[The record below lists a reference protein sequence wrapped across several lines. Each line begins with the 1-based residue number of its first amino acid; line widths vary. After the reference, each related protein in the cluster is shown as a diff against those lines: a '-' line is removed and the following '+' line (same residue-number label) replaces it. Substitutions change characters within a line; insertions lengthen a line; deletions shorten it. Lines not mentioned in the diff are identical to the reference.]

1 MMNRFLQHICAAV
14 LILGTLAGCKQFDEL
29 SGVQKIEAISATIK
43 VRLGDLG
50 DVPAPESY
58 SVKMINYA
66 DKFQMTGQMGADG
79 VIQMTGIIPGT
90 YTITVVGSVSHN
102 GFTYNFNGNEVSTT
116 VVQDGC
122 EFIIL
127 VDPFKSGNLVFKEI
141 FYCGSRTK
149 SGGAYFRDQFY
160 EIYNNSETVQY
171 ADGLCIGNMLPARAT
186 ANLPQWPGENAD
198 KYAYFESI
206 WQIPGNG
213 TEYPI
218 RPGESIIIAQM
229 ADDHQRPE
237 LNPNSPVD
245 LLSAE
250 FETFVKTTSLV
261 KDNPAVNMNVAFWPK
276 PAGQWLVTVFGGA
289 YAIFYPSGPID
300 PNDYVSPVGRKDKA
314 YKVSVDNIVDA
325 VELVDNES
333 KMKLKRV
340 PPFLDGGATMVGDT
354 YCSKSVIRKIKE
366 TLPDGRVILMDTND
380 SSEDFE
386 VASTA
391 QIRRYGAKIPVWNT
405 WAN

>member
-1 MMNRFLQHICAAV
+1 MNRILQYIGTAV
-14 LILGTLAGCKQFDEL
+14 LAGVMAACGQFDEL
-29 SGVQKIEAISATIK
+29 SGVEKIETVSATIK
-43 VRLGDLG
+43 VSLGDLG
-50 DVPAPESY
+50 EVPAPESY
-58 SVKMINYA
+58 SVKMVNYA
-66 DKFQMTGQMGADG
+66 DKYQVTGQMGAEGVMEMEG
-79 VIQMTGIIPGT
+79 VIPGI

-102 GFTYNFNGNEVSTT
+102 EFTYNFNGNMVNKSI
-116 VVQDGC
+116 VQDGS
-122 EFIIL
+122 EFVIQ
-127 VDPFKSGNLVFKEI
+127 VEPFKSGNLVFKEI

-149 SGGAYFRDQFY
+149 SDGAYFRDQFY

-186 ANLPQWPGENAD
+186 ANLPQWPGENPD

-229 ADDHQRPE
+229 ADDHKRPE

-276 PAGQWLVTVFGGA
+276 PGAQWLVTVFGGA

-300 PNDYVSPVGRKDKA
+300 PNDYVSPINRTDKA

-325 VELVDNES
+325 VELVDDES

-340 PPFLDGGATMVGDT
+340 PAFLDGGAVTVGGT
-354 YCSKSVIRKIKE
+354 YVSKSVIRKIKE
-366 TLPDGRVILMDTND
+366 TLPDGRIIFEDTNN
-380 SSEDFE
+380 SSDDFE
-386 VASTA
+386 VSSKA
-391 QIRRYGAKIPVWNT
+391 QIRRYGAKVPEWNT

>member
-1 MMNRFLQHICAAV
+1 MNRILQYIGLAAMTG
-14 LILGTLAGCKQFDEL
+14 IMAACGQFDEL
-29 SGVQKIEAISATIK
+29 SGIEKVETVSATIK
-43 VRLGDLG
+43 VSLGDLG
-50 DVPAPESY
+50 EVPAPESY
-58 SVKMINYA
+58 SVKMVNYA
-66 DKFQMTGQMGADG
+66 DKFQLTGEMGADG
-79 VIQMTGIIPGT
+79 VTEMTGIIPGT
-90 YTITVVGSVSHN
+90 YTITVAGSVSHN
-102 GFTYNFNGNEVSTT
+102 GFTYNFNGNQVSTT
-116 VVQDGC
+116 VVQDGS
-122 EFIIL
+122 EFVIQ
-127 VDPFKSGNLVFKEI
+127 VDPSKSGNLVFKEI

-149 SGGAYFRDQFY
+149 SGGSYFRDQFY

-171 ADGLCIGNMLPARAT
+171 ADGLCIGNMLPTRAT
-186 ANLPQWPGENAD
+186 EHLPQWPGPDAD

-213 TEYPI
+213 TEYPV

-229 ADDHQRPE
+229 ADDHQRVE

-276 PAGQWLVTVFGGA
+276 PGAQWLVTVFGGA

-300 PNDYVSPVGRKDKA
+300 PNDYVSPIGRTDKA
-314 YKVSVDNIVDA
+314 YKVSIDNIVDA

-366 TLPDGRVILMDTND
+366 TLPDGRVILMDSNNSPD
-380 SSEDFE
+380 DFE
-386 VASTA
+386 VSSKA
-391 QIRRYGAKIPVWNT
+391 QIRRYGAKIPAWNT